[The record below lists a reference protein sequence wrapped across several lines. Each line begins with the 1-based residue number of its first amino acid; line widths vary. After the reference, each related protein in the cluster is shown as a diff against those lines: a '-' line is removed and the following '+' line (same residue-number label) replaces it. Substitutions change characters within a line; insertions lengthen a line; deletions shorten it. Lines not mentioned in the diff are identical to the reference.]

1 MDDAAG
7 RKRLPGRKSRAET
20 PMEFTSWDKLETE
33 NLSATISRK
42 MMSGA
47 HSTLARVF
55 LAKGAIVPRHSHD
68 SEQFSWIVT
77 GALRFIFD
85 DRELVVGAGE
95 LLFIPSNEPHAAV
108 ALEDT
113 VDIDFFAPRREDWIT
128 KNDAY
133 LRK

>member
-1 MDDAAG
+1 
-7 RKRLPGRKSRAET
+7 
-20 PMEFTSWDKLETE
+20 MEYTSWDKIE
-33 NLSATISRK
+33 NEVLSPTISRK

-47 HSTLARVF
+47 NSTLARVV
-55 LAKGAIVPRHSHD
+55 LAKGAFVPRHSHV
-68 SEQFSWIVT
+68 SEQFSWIVS

-85 DRELVVGAGE
+85 DREQIVRAGE
-95 LLFIPSNEPHAAV
+95 LVFIPANEPHAAE

-113 VDIDFFAPRREDWIT
+113 VDVDFFAPRREDWIS

>member
-1 MDDAAG
+1 
-7 RKRLPGRKSRAET
+7 
-20 PMEFTSWDKLETE
+20 MEFTSWDKIETE

-68 SEQFSWIVT
+68 SEQFSWIIS

-85 DRELVVGAGE
+85 DRELVVRGGE
-95 LLFIPSNEPHAAV
+95 MVFIPANEPHAAE

-113 VDIDFFAPRREDWIT
+113 VDIDFFSPRRDDWIS

>member
-1 MDDAAG
+1 
-7 RKRLPGRKSRAET
+7 
-20 PMEFTSWDKLETE
+20 MEFTSWDKIETE

-42 MMSGA
+42 MMSGK

-55 LAKGAIVPRHSHD
+55 LAKGAVVPRHSHD
-68 SEQFSWIVT
+68 SEQFSWIVS

-113 VDIDFFAPRREDWIT
+113 VDIDFFSPRREDWIAKT
-128 KNDAY
+128 DAY

>member
-1 MDDAAG
+1 
-7 RKRLPGRKSRAET
+7 
-20 PMEFTSWDKLETE
+20 MEFTSWDKIENE

-42 MMSGA
+42 MMSGVN
-47 HSTLARVF
+47 STLARVV
-55 LAKGAIVPRHSHD
+55 LAKGAIVPRHSHV
-68 SEQFSWIVT
+68 SEQFSWIVS

-85 DRELVVGAGE
+85 DRELVVSAGE
-95 LLFIPSNEPHAAV
+95 IVFIPANEPHAAI

-113 VDIDFFAPRREDWIT
+113 VDVDFFAPRREDWIA